1 MCVIL
6 TFVMKMRY
14 CIYVRFQSMYV
25 CTKVR
30 SLQLQTVRSLLQCSA
45 GVGVDAFFHALYTRK
60 SSRTIA
66 LIGTGC
72 SEVTEHLAQIVPY
85 WNILQVRR
93 QADSPLLEHTAGE
106 KADRNR

>member
-1 MCVIL
+1 MCNPDLRNENAIL
-6 TFVMKMRY
+6 
-14 CIYVRFQSMYV
+14 YVWPFPIDV
-25 CTKVR
+25 CTNVAY
-30 SLQLQTVRSLLQCSA
+30 LQLQAVLSLFQCSA

-93 QADSPLLEHTAGE
+93 TD
-106 KADRNR
+106 